1 MNSYFNNTNTTT
13 GAAIDT
19 SVSFDF
25 RPSNPISV
33 LPVEIEEQL
42 LGGILIDPDILP
54 NALDLP
60 VAAFSISNHRVIF
73 KTILDVHRA
82 GRKPDLYTVALFLEK
97 AGTLREA
104 GGRSKLAS
112 LVDRTLH
119 SGYVRQHADLIKEN
133 YQERRLRDKL
143 ARLAEFSTEGD
154 FNSALQQL
162 EDHLAQIKR
171 DRHQSSDERLKLE
184 LQALL
189 QESDPIK
196 KARRKAEICSFYRL
210 GKAAVDDLLKYLE
223 GQTRTAQSRG
233 FGLNELFDLT
243 QTSIDYLIPGMLPV
257 GETVLLAAEPKT
269 GKSLLAYDAA
279 FAVATGEDTFLG
291 ETTGRGRVLI
301 VQCDESIGTAKG
313 RLIKRGFR
321 HEDAPNVRVMVSFSI
336 TQLADLEK
344 ELEEF
349 RPSLV
354 VIDNLRRISANLE
367 LSENSS
373 EFSNS
378 VYKLKELL
386 TRYGA
391 AGILIHHTNKDRDAL
406 GVSRVRGS
414 SAIAGAVWGVWQLDH
429 IPKPDPNN
437 KKRLIVDPKDPNR
450 IFSILARDVEG
461 QRLKIELD
469 PEVSHWLNRG
479 EEGVTEEEMQEQ
491 SDRSSRIL
499 ELLKPIAPLGM
510 EARELNEALGL
521 GRGIYS
527 ALNRLVGKRIIGSRP
542 STTDR
547 RQTVYFL
554 LNVEQGDTPPP
565 LPSLP
570 NEIEY
575 SESHT
580 SSESQRSI
588 SNRSQIDLNRS
599 QGGAESEGDL
609 TSNADTASHSEID
622 LKFDLKGGE
631 REVSE
636 SSTGIAPNTAPQQLP
651 PPSSVEP
658 LKVSDRVRI
667 NCPGSK
673 RHDKTATIKRLKKE
687 GKVHLA
693 DLAVDG
699 EGFRYWEAQL
709 GWLELVP

>member
-1 MNSYFNNTNTTT
+1 MDKSYNAQTISQHQDEVNTYT
-13 GAAIDT
+13 
-19 SVSFDF
+19 DF
-25 RPSNPISV
+25 RPNNPVPV
-33 LPVEIEEQL
+33 LPVEIEEEL
-42 LGGILIDPDILP
+42 LGGIFLDPDILP
-54 NALDLP
+54 EIGDLP
-60 VAAFSISNHRVIF
+60 VAAFSISSHRLIY
-73 KTILDVHRA
+73 KAIREIESA
-82 GRKPDLYTVALFLEK
+82 GRKPDGNTVALHMQLK
-97 AGTLREA
+97 GNLKEA
-104 GGRSKLAS
+104 GGKSKLAD
-112 LVDRTLH
+112 LHLRAVH
-119 SGYVRQHADLIKEN
+119 SGNVKQYADMLRENFQRRCIKN
-133 YQERRLRDKL
+133 KL
-143 ARLAEFSTEGD
+143 ARLAEFSTD
-154 FNSALQQL
+154 ADLNSALQQL
-162 EDHLAQIKR
+162 KEQIAQIER
-171 DRHQSSDERLKLE
+171 DTHKSPDDRLKLE

-189 QESDPIK
+189 LESDPIK
-196 KARRKAEICSFYRL
+196 KARHKAEICSFYRL
-210 GKAAVDDLLKYLE
+210 SKVAVDELLKHLE

-233 FGLNELFDLT
+233 FALNELFDLT
-243 QTSIDYLIPGMLPV
+243 QTGIDYLIPGMLPV

-301 VQCDESIGTAKG
+301 VQCDESVGTAKG

-354 VIDNLRRISANLE
+354 IIDNLRRITANLE

-378 VYKLKELL
+378 VYQLKELL
-386 TRYGA
+386 TRYNA
-391 AGILIHHTNKDRDAL
+391 AGILVHHTNKDRDAL
-406 GVSRVRGS
+406 GVGRVRGS

-437 KKRLIVDPKDPNR
+437 KKRQIVDPKDPTR

-469 PEVSHWLNRG
+469 PEANRWLNHG

-491 SDRSSRIL
+491 SGRESRIL

-510 EARELNEALGL
+510 EAQELNEELGL

-547 RQTVYFL
+547 RRTVYFL
-554 LNVEQGDTPPP
+554 PNVNLGDTPPP
-565 LPSLP
+565 PLQLP

-575 SESHT
+575 PENHT
-580 SSESQRSI
+580 MYELQKSI

-599 QGGAESEGDL
+599 QLTTEIESEINSTL
-609 TSNADTASHSEID
+609 DTASNSEID
-622 LKFDLKGGE
+622 LQFDLKGGE
-631 REVSE
+631 REVSK
-636 SSTGIAPNTAPQQLP
+636 SCTDVASDTTPQQLP
-651 PPSSVEP
+651 IPDSVEP
-658 LKVSDRVRI
+658 LCVGDRVCV

-673 RHDKTATIKRLKKE
+673 RHGKTATIKRLKNE
-687 GKVHLA
+687 GKVQMA

-699 EGFRYWEAQL
+699 EGFRRWEAQL
-709 GWLELVP
+709 GWLQRL

>member
-1 MNSYFNNTNTTT
+1 MKSQT
-13 GAAIDT
+13 AHPEL
-19 SVSFDF
+19 DF

-54 NALDLP
+54 EAGDLP
-60 VAAFSISNHRVIF
+60 VAAFSISNHRLIF

-82 GRKPDLYTVALFLEK
+82 GRKPELNTVALYLEK

-119 SGYVRQHADLIKEN
+119 SGNVKQHANLIREN

-143 ARLAEFSTEGD
+143 ARLVEFSTEAD
-154 FNSALQQL
+154 FDSTL
-162 EDHLAQIKR
+162 EQVKEQIAQIER
-171 DRHQSSDERLKLE
+171 DKYKSPDDRLKLE

-196 KARRKAEICSFYRL
+196 KARHKAEICSFYRL
-210 GKAAVDDLLKYLE
+210 SKAAVDELLKYLE
-223 GQTRTAQSRG
+223 GQTRTARSRG
-233 FGLNELFDLT
+233 MDLNELFDLT
-243 QTSIDYLIPGMLPV
+243 QTGIDYLIPGMLPC
-257 GETVLLAAEPKT
+257 GETVLLAAEPKA

-279 FAVATGEDTFLG
+279 FAIATGEDTFLG
-291 ETTGRGRVLI
+291 ETTRRGRVLI
-301 VQCDESIGTAKG
+301 VQCDESVGTAKA

-354 VIDNLRRISANLE
+354 VLDNLRRISAGLE

-378 VYKLKELL
+378 VYQLKELL
-386 TRYGA
+386 TQYGA

-406 GVSRVRGS
+406 GISRVRGS

-437 KKRLIVDPKDPNR
+437 KKRLIVDPKDPTR

-469 PEVSHWLNRG
+469 PEANHWLNRG

-527 ALNRLVGKRIIGSRP
+527 ALNRLVGKRIIGTRP

-547 RQTVYFL
+547 RHTVYFL
-554 LNVEQGDTPPP
+554 LNAEQGDTPSPP
-565 LPSLP
+565 LSFP

-575 SESHT
+575 PESHT
-580 SSESQRSI
+580 SCEFLRSI

-599 QGGAESEGDL
+599 QPTPEIEVDINSTL
-609 TSNADTASHSEID
+609 DTASNSEID

-636 SSTGIAPNTAPQQLP
+636 ACTGISSDTMPQQLP
-651 PPSSVEP
+651 SPSSVGP
-658 LKVSDRVRI
+658 LTEGDRVRI

-673 RHDKTATIKRLKKE
+673 RHGKTATVKRLKKE
-687 GKVHLA
+687 GKVQLA

-709 GWLELVP
+709 GWLDLLKTGQVPSPR